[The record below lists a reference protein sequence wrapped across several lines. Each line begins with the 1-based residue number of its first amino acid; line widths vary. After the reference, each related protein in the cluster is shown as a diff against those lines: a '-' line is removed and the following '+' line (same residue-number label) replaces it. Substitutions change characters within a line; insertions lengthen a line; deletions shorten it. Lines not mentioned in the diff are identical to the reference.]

1 MKSKAPGVSWVV
13 IDKLI
18 NSFHDY
24 RHGNGVF
31 HMTDDQA
38 IRDRDQEPK
47 ETTFDSSG
55 FHLAEYG
62 ALRAEILKRTDIQHQ
77 LLSLSLIA
85 LGTFVTIGIESSATL
100 LLVYPILAM
109 FLAASW
115 SHHDIRISQLGA
127 FIRMRHEA
135 NFFGEQGGW
144 ECFHPS
150 SAEGKTV
157 GSRIGLASR
166 GILIGSQILA
176 VTLGLLKTT
185 FLTYD
190 LIFIGFDAVLIPYT
204 VFLLRWKT

>member
-1 MKSKAPGVSWVV
+1 
-13 IDKLI
+13 
-18 NSFHDY
+18 
-24 RHGNGVF
+24 
-31 HMTDDQA
+31 MTDDQA
-38 IRDRDQEPK
+38 FRNPGQEPK
-47 ETTFDSSG
+47 ETTFNSSG

-85 LGTFVTIGIESSATL
+85 LGTFVTIGLESSATL

-115 SHHDIRISQLGA
+115 SHHDIRIAQLGH
-127 FIRMRHEA
+127 FIRSHHEA
-135 NFFGEQGGW
+135 NFFGEKGGW
-144 ECFHPS
+144 EQFHPS
-150 SAEGKTV
+150 SAEAKTV

-185 FLTYD
+185 FVTHD
-190 LIFIGFDAVLIPYT
+190 LVVIALDAVLILYT

>member
-1 MKSKAPGVSWVV
+1 
-13 IDKLI
+13 
-18 NSFHDY
+18 
-24 RHGNGVF
+24 
-31 HMTDDQA
+31 MTDDQE

-47 ETTFDSSG
+47 ETTFDSSE

-85 LGTFVTIGIESSATL
+85 LGTFVTIGFESSTTL

-115 SHHDIRISQLGA
+115 SHHDIRIAQLGD
-127 FIRMRHEA
+127 FILRHHEA
-135 NFFGEQGGW
+135 RFFGEHGGW
-144 ECFHPS
+144 ERFHPS
-150 SAEGKTV
+150 TDAGKTV

-185 FLTYD
+185 FLTHD
-190 LIFIGFDAVLIPYT
+190 LVVIGLDAVLIPYT
-204 VFLLRWKT
+204 IFLLNWKT